1 MFHGQSTKLRGSV
14 SVYDA
19 PQKLASWMS
28 QHRHKDRR
36 YNQTY
41 LYHSRSDRHSVE
53 LCRLVVADLLN
64 ASGSLRDKAAVGK
77 IAYGVNVPYQAPSGK
92 VKNLDFAIGTPKE
105 PITSGDFREGELIA
119 CVQELESLEISC
131 EAKSTMTEHSKSQP
145 RMYDELSSSHE
156 IIHQGAP
163 SAIATGIAVINI
175 AATFVSPLRQTSD
188 TPYVTKHKQPKAAGR
203 MIEHLRGLK
212 IRDELGG
219 VGFEAF
225 CTIVLDCDNVSCANL
240 WTDPPAPQPGDLDHY
255 QTYVARVVRFY
266 DERFS

>member
-1 MFHGQSTKLRGSV
+1 MFTPPVQQAQRSV
-14 SVYDA
+14 TVYDA

-28 QHRHKDRR
+28 QHRHKDKK

-53 LCRLVVADLLN
+53 LCRFVVADLLN
-64 ASGSLRDKAAVGK
+64 ASEALREKAAAGN
-77 IAYGVNVPYQAPSGK
+77 IAYGVNVPYKAPSGK
-92 VKNLDFAIGTPKE
+92 VKNLDFAIGKPTK
-105 PITSGDFREGELIA
+105 PITGGDFREAELIA
-119 CVQELESLEISC
+119 CVQELASLEISC

-188 TPYVTKHKQPKAAGR
+188 TPHVTKHKQPMAAGR

-212 IRDELGG
+212 IRDELGE

-240 WTDPPAPQPGDLDHY
+240 WTDPPAPQPGDPDHY

>member
-1 MFHGQSTKLRGSV
+1 M
-14 SVYDA
+14 YDA
-19 PQKLASWMS
+19 PQKLANWMS
-28 QHRHKDRR
+28 QHRHKDKK

-53 LCRLVVADLLN
+53 LCRFVVADLIA
-64 ASGSLRDKAAVGK
+64 ASRILREKAAARS
-77 IAYGVNVPYQAPSGK
+77 IAYGVNVPYTAPSGK
-92 VKNLDFAIGTPKE
+92 VKNLDFAIGKPKK
-105 PITSGDFREGELIA
+105 PITAGDFLEGEMIA
-119 CVQELESLEISC
+119 CVRELESLEISC

-188 TPYVTKHKQPKAAGR
+188 SPYVTKHKQPKAAAG

-212 IRDELGG
+212 IRNELGD

-225 CTIVLDCDNVSCANL
+225 CTIVLDCDNVTCANL
-240 WTDPPAPQPGDLDHY
+240 WTGPPAPQPGDPDHY
-255 QTYVARVVRFY
+255 ATYVERVVRFY
-266 DERFS
+266 EERFS